1 MLVRN
6 RARRKG
12 RSDIGQ
18 GLLGGASPD
27 ATILAIHLHPSGTKN
42 WEVTEAVLA
51 WARDVG
57 EGLDELPPEQ
67 LKEVLRMVVDEV
79 TVDRDNNLDITLAI
93 PIDDESVSIASQ
105 PSPRGGRGRRGGRFA
120 NRPYGSGHPQGV
132 PLPGKRPLPPSRVV
146 QGSPLGGTG
155 GGRTPFERA
164 DAHRAGGAVR
174 PIASSAATRARPS
187 SPLGRR

>member
-1 MLVRN
+1 MLVGN
-6 RARRKG
+6 QARRKG

-67 LKEVLRMVVDEV
+67 RKEVLRMVVDEV
-79 TVDRDNNLDITLAI
+79 TVDRDNNVDITLAI
-93 PIDDESVSIASQ
+93 PIDDESVSSASQ
-105 PSPRGGRGRRGGRFA
+105 PSPRGGRGLRGGSPRGSGGRREGGGRRAQRAWRRVPSLSLSQRWRGRRGGRFA
-120 NRPYGSGHPQGV
+120 NRPYGRVCGWQGV
-132 PLPGKRPLPPSRVV
+132 PHLNLLPGETFSLP
-146 QGSPLGGTG
+146 
-155 GGRTPFERA
+155 
-164 DAHRAGGAVR
+164 
-174 PIASSAATRARPS
+174 
-187 SPLGRR
+187 